1 MHVSFN
7 RHLGC
12 LHPWQMNEE
21 NYLSYIM
28 EYYKILKRKEML
40 AFVTTWMKLEDVIL
54 SEISQID
61 KDKYYTV

>member
-1 MHVSFN
+1 
-7 RHLGC
+7 
-12 LHPWQMNEE
+12 MNEE